1 MLPTTIHHLKS
12 TGGKFRIM
20 IGFILLNPI
29 RFPASNIKSFS
40 TIHSR
45 CPKMLPSL
53 ESSSLQ
59 KRNVQIKCKCP
70 PTHDTYQIVTGTQA
84 APSMITKDEVFTQI
98 TDSWQQYTQ
107 LGASQYHGQQSV
119 TQHRK
124 YQGGWQLKWCSQLQ
138 CNAMH
143 AIDGWERS
151 STWHCIPFN
160 LFNQTNLNCVS
171 WTNCNYLEDEIV
183 IN

>member
-12 TGGKFRIM
+12 TGGKFCIM

-29 RFPASNIKSFS
+29 RFPASNIKSFW

-70 PTHDTYQIVTGTQA
+70 PTHDTYRMVTG
-84 APSMITKDEVFTQI
+84 PGSSSGSIHDHKRWSF
-98 TDSWQQYTQ
+98 YTNIRQ
-107 LGASQYHGQQSV
+107 LTTIHTARSLTIPWPAISHTASQISRGLTIKMV
-119 TQHRK
+119 LTTTM
-124 YQGGWQLKWCSQLQ
+124 Q
-138 CNAMH
+138 CNACYR
-143 AIDGWERS
+143 WLR
-151 STWHCIPFN
+151 T
-160 LFNQTNLNCVS
+160 LK
-171 WTNCNYLEDEIV
+171 YLAV
-183 IN
+183 HSFQFV